1 VTTFAD
7 MPRILLLLG
16 LLTGCSREL
25 PLGPEPELVYAWARL
40 DESLGHGR
48 RELDYGRADGRAIL
62 GDRVLVLNGEEMVR
76 FVRTHGYA
84 RAVGIT
90 SVRRMHTVTEIDV
103 VIVGRDGARL
113 KLTLQSD
120 GKAQGSG

>member
-1 VTTFAD
+1 MRSV
-7 MPRILLLLG
+7 LLML
-16 LLTGCSREL
+16 LLTGCNVET
-25 PLGPEPELVYAWARL
+25 PVAGPSGEQVLAWARL
-40 DESLGHGR
+40 DVNLGSGSESLTFGQ
-48 RELDYGRADGRAIL
+48 ADGRSIL

-84 RAVGIT
+84 RAEGIT
-90 SVRRMHTVTEIDV
+90 SVRRMHTATEIDV
-103 VIVGRDGARL
+103 VIIGRDGARL